1 VPLLPGYH
9 GDNQDAAFLHEQA
22 DQMAYPVL
30 IKAVAGGGGRGLRV
44 VEHSSEFLPALQ
56 AVKRE
61 SRSAFADDRVL
72 LEKYLPRARHIE
84 IQVFAD
90 ETGQCVHLHERDC
103 SIQRRHQKLIEEAP
117 APGLN
122 ADVRMAMGEA
132 AVRAAQSIAY
142 TGAGTVEFLYQ
153 DEQFYFLEM
162 NTRLQ
167 VEHPV
172 TEAITG
178 LDLVEWQ
185 LRVARG
191 EALPLTQD
199 EIPRDGWA
207 IEARINAEGPA
218 PDFLPGTGLIEHL
231 TWPRAAGRQ
240 LRVDAGFRA
249 GDRIGVY
256 YDSLLGKVIAWAPS
270 RAQAVRR
277 LSTALADLQVQ
288 GIQHNAEYLG
298 AVLDTNAFAA
308 GDVHTAFLQEHQAAI
323 AAAQEQRHWQASTH
337 TGTAAARAV
346 GSGAVGGS
354 AVNGRAVDGSAVNGS
369 ALHGSAVAAFRNGG
383 LNPFSRQHHL
393 LPLFALGKPSPA
405 SDADTLIARN
415 TAAHQQ
421 SSVKAPL
428 PGRVISVLVAAGD
441 SVIAGQPLLIMEAM
455 KMEHTLRAQS
465 ATVIAAVWCE
475 DEQMVQPD
483 QLLIEFQV
491 PDKLDSTPGAR

>member
-1 VPLLPGYH
+1 
-9 GDNQDAAFLHEQA
+9 
-22 DQMAYPVL
+22 
-30 IKAVAGGGGRGLRV
+30 
-44 VEHSSEFLPALQ
+44 
-56 AVKRE
+56 
-61 SRSAFADDRVL
+61 
-72 LEKYLPRARHIE
+72 
-84 IQVFAD
+84 
-90 ETGQCVHLHERDC
+90 
-103 SIQRRHQKLIEEAP
+103 
-117 APGLN
+117 
-122 ADVRMAMGEA
+122 MAMGEA
-132 AVRAAQSIAY
+132 AVRSAQSIGY

-185 LRVARG
+185 LRVASG
-191 EALPLTQD
+191 EMLPLTQD

-218 PDFLPGTGLIEHL
+218 PDFLPSTGQIEHL

-249 GDRIGVY
+249 GDRISVY

-277 LSTALADLQVQ
+277 LSTALADLQVK

-308 GDVHTAFLQEHQAAI
+308 GEVHTAFLQEHQAAI
-323 AAAQEQRHWQASTH
+323 AAAQEQRHWQTST
-337 TGTAAARAV
+337 RAV
-346 GSGAVGGS
+346 GGGAVDAN
-354 AVNGRAVDGSAVNGS
+354 AVNGSAVNGS
-369 ALHGSAVAAFRNGG
+369 AVIGSAVAAFRNGG
-383 LNPFSRQHHL
+383 LNPLSRQHHL

-405 SDADTLIARN
+405 SDADTLISRS
-415 TAAHQQ
+415 TAAHHQ
-421 SSVKAPL
+421 SSIKAPL
-428 PGRVISVLVAAGD
+428 PGRVISVFVAAGD

-483 QLLIEFQV
+483 QLLIEFRV
-491 PDKLDSTPGAR
+491 PDNNDSTPGAR